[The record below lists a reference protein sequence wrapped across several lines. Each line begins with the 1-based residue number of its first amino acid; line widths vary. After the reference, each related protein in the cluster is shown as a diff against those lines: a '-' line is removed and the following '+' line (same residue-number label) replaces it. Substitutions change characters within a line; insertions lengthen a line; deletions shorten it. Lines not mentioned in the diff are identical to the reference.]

1 VRRSLSLASHGVAL
15 AALLA
20 GASASAEEGRF
31 DAQVFRPSAAPR
43 DLVMVQKS
51 EVIGNLSPTFG
62 LFTNIALDPLVL
74 VNKDTS
80 QRINAVAARLE
91 LTGMAGIG
99 FFNWF
104 DISLAVPFVAWQSSD
119 NLRPIGTEGPI
130 KSSAM
135 GDLRFSSK
143 VAIPFFNRKD
153 EVKSGF
159 GMAVSGNI
167 NLPTGSPQA
176 FTGDGVVTYGGSLIA
191 DYRFGIGVL
200 VAANGGFWLRPDRQ
214 LAGARIGN
222 MGSFGLSAEAYVVQ
236 RWGLSVIGEV
246 YGYPSLTSFPGS
258 VKQIP
263 AEFLL
268 GARWQTKQGVSVT
281 IGGSFGAACGF
292 GAPAVRFFSSITWQP
307 KQSREQDEINRLQ
320 EQDSDDP
327 DHDGLIG
334 AADHC
339 PQVPGAPENLGCPDK
354 DSDEDGVIDREDECP
369 DLPGGPRGKRGC
381 PTAFIKGDEIV
392 ILDEVHFATDKD
404 IILDESKPILLDVVE
419 VLLQHPELREVQIE
433 GHTDIRATDAYN
445 MNLSQRRVNSVLAFF
460 GTSGIDVARLQAK
473 GYGHT
478 KPVYD
483 DTGCLGPDEGLSPD
497 CKRMTSKNR
506 RVVFRILRR
515 GAPPPRP
522 ISGTPDGNASSL
534 PSRDAVLPGKTN
546 VLPSQSNLPNKENSV
561 LGTKSVLPGAP
572 DHAAPPPHVL
582 PNQQNSTLPNGA
594 VLPRSGA
601 TKKDPA
607 KKDSP
612 KKDPPKDDPKA
623 TPKKGTPNLF

>member
-1 VRRSLSLASHGVAL
+1 MRRLPSILASG
-15 AALLA
+15 AALLTSLLA
-20 GASASAEEGRF
+20 SSGATAEEGRF

-74 VNKDTS
+74 INKNTN
-80 QRINAVAARLE
+80 QRLSAVAARLE

-143 VAIPFFNRKD
+143 VAIPYFNRKN

-159 GMAVSGNI
+159 GMAVVGNL
-167 NLPTGSPQA
+167 NLPTGSTEA
-176 FTGDGVVTYGGSLIA
+176 FTSDGVVTYGGSLIA
-191 DYRFGIGVL
+191 DYRFSAGLL

-214 LAGARIGN
+214 LAGVRIGN
-222 MGSFGLSAEAYVVQ
+222 MASFGLSAEAYIVQ
-236 RWGLSVIGEV
+236 RWGVSVIGEV
-246 YGYPSLTSFPGS
+246 YGYPSLTKYPDSIR
-258 VKQIP
+258 QIP

-268 GARWQTKQGVSVT
+268 GARWQTKQGITVT

-307 KQSREQDEINRLQ
+307 KTSREQDEINRLQ
-320 EQDSDDP
+320 EVDSDDP

-339 PQVPGAPENLGCPDK
+339 PNVPGAPENLGCPDK

-381 PTAFIKGDEIV
+381 PTAYLKGDEIV

-404 IILDESKPILLDVVE
+404 ILLDESKPILLDVVE
-419 VLLQHPELREVQIE
+419 VLLAHPELREVRIE
-433 GHTDIRATDAYN
+433 GHTDVRATDAYN
-445 MNLSQRRVNSVLAFF
+445 MNLSQRRVNSAMAFIAA
-460 GTSGIDVARLQAK
+460 SGIDPSRLQAK

-478 KPVYD
+478 QPVYD

-522 ISGTPDGNASSL
+522 ISGAPDGNASSL
-534 PSRDAVLPGKTN
+534 PSRDAVLPGNTT
-546 VLPSQSNLPNKENSV
+546 VLPTQSNLPSKGNGVLDNK
-561 LGTKSVLPGAP
+561 GVLPSAP
-572 DHAAPPPHVL
+572 DHAAPEQHVL
-582 PNQQNSTLPNGA
+582 PTQQGALPNGS
-594 VLPRSGA
+594 VLPKSGA

-607 KKDSP
+607 KKDPP
-612 KKDPPKDDPKA
+612 KKVDPK
-623 TPKKGTPNLF
+623 PIKKGTPNLF

>member
-1 VRRSLSLASHGVAL
+1 VRRLSSILASG
-15 AALLA
+15 AALL
-20 GASASAEEGRF
+20 GSLLASSAATAEEGRF

-74 VNKDTS
+74 VNKNTN
-80 QRINAVAARLE
+80 QRLSAVAARLE

-143 VAIPFFNRKD
+143 VAIPYFNRKN

-159 GMAVSGNI
+159 GMAVVGNV
-167 NLPTGSPQA
+167 NLPTGSTEA
-176 FTGDGVVTYGGSLIA
+176 FTSDGVVTYGGSLIA
-191 DYRFGIGVL
+191 DYRFSAGLLI
-200 VAANGGFWLRPDRQ
+200 AANGGFWLRPDRQ
-214 LAGARIGN
+214 LAGVRIGN
-222 MGSFGLSAEAYVVQ
+222 MASFGLSAEAYVVQ
-236 RWGLSVIGEV
+236 RWGISVIGEV
-246 YGYPSLTSFPGS
+246 YGYPSLTTYPDSIR
-258 VKQIP
+258 QIP

-268 GARWQTKQGVSVT
+268 GARWQTKQGVTVT

-307 KQSREQDEINRLQ
+307 KTSREQDEINRLQ
-320 EQDSDDP
+320 EVDSDDP

-339 PQVPGAPENLGCPDK
+339 PNVPGAPENLGCPDK

-381 PTAFIKGDEIV
+381 PTAYLKGDEIV

-404 IILDESKPILLDVVE
+404 ILLDESKPILLDVVE
-419 VLLQHPELREVQIE
+419 VLLAHPELREVRIE
-433 GHTDIRATDAYN
+433 GHTDVRATDAYN
-445 MNLSQRRVNSVLAFF
+445 MNLSQRRVNSAMAFIAA
-460 GTSGIDVARLQAK
+460 SGIDPARLQAK

-478 KPVYD
+478 QPVYD
-483 DTGCLGPDEGLSPD
+483 DTGCQGPDEGLSPD

-534 PSRDAVLPGKTN
+534 PSKDAVLPGNTT
-546 VLPSQSNLPNKENSV
+546 VLPTQSNLPSKGNGVLDNK
-561 LGTKSVLPGAP
+561 GVLPTAP
-572 DHAAPPPHVL
+572 DHAAPEQHVL
-582 PNQQNSTLPNGA
+582 PTQKGALPTGA
-594 VLPRSGA
+594 VLPKSGA

-607 KKDSP
+607 KKV
-612 KKDPPKDDPKA
+612 DPPKDEPK
-623 TPKKGTPNLF
+623 PVKKGTPNLF

>member
-1 VRRSLSLASHGVAL
+1 VRRLSAILASGAAVL
-15 AALLA
+15 ASLLA
-20 GASASAEEGRF
+20 SSGATAEEGRF

-74 VNKDTS
+74 VNKNTN
-80 QRINAVAARLE
+80 QRLSAVAARLE

-143 VAIPFFNRKD
+143 VAIPYFNRKS

-159 GMAVSGNI
+159 GMAVVGNV
-167 NLPTGSPQA
+167 NLPTGSTEA
-176 FTGDGVVTYGGSLIA
+176 FTSDGVVTYGGSLIA
-191 DYRFGIGVL
+191 DYRFSAGLL
-200 VAANGGFWLRPDRQ
+200 VAANGGVWIRPDRQ
-214 LAGARIGN
+214 LAGVRIGD
-222 MGSFGLSAEAYVVQ
+222 MASFGLSAEAYVVQ
-236 RWGLSVIGEV
+236 RWGISVIGEV
-246 YGYPSLTSFPGS
+246 YGYPSLTKYPDSIR
-258 VKQIP
+258 QIP

-268 GARWQTKQGVSVT
+268 GARWQTKQGVTVT

-307 KQSREQDEINRLQ
+307 KTSREQDEINRLQ
-320 EQDSDDP
+320 EVDSDDP

-339 PQVPGAPENLGCPDK
+339 PNVPGAPENLGCPDK

-381 PTAFIKGDEIV
+381 PTAYLKGDEIV

-404 IILDESKPILLDVVE
+404 ILLDESKPILLDVVE
-419 VLLQHPELREVQIE
+419 VLLAHPELREVRIE
-433 GHTDIRATDAYN
+433 GHTDVRATDAYN
-445 MNLSQRRVNSVLAFF
+445 MNLSQRRVNSAMAFIAA
-460 GTSGIDVARLQAK
+460 SGIDPTRLQAK

-478 KPVYD
+478 QPVYD

-522 ISGTPDGNASSL
+522 ISGTADGNASSL
-534 PSRDAVLPGKTN
+534 PSRDAVLPGNTT
-546 VLPSQSNLPNKENSV
+546 VLPTQSNLPSKGNGVLDNK
-561 LGTKSVLPGAP
+561 GVLPSAP
-572 DHAAPPPHVL
+572 DHAAPEQHVL
-582 PNQQNSTLPNGA
+582 PTQKGTLPSGA
-594 VLPRSGA
+594 VLPKSGA
-601 TKKDPA
+601 TKKDP
-607 KKDSP
+607 P
-612 KKDPPKDDPKA
+612 KKVDPPKDDPK
-623 TPKKGTPNLF
+623 TIKKGTPNLF

>member
-1 VRRSLSLASHGVAL
+1 MRRLRSILASG

-20 GASASAEEGRF
+20 SSLASLGATAEEGRF

-74 VNKDTS
+74 INKNTN
-80 QRINAVAARLE
+80 QRISAVAARLE

-143 VAIPFFNRKD
+143 VAIPYFNRKN

-159 GMAVSGNI
+159 GMAVVGNV
-167 NLPTGSPQA
+167 NLPTGSTEA
-176 FTGDGVVTYGGSLIA
+176 FTSDGVVTYGGSLIA
-191 DYRFGIGVL
+191 DYRFSAGLLI
-200 VAANGGFWLRPDRQ
+200 AANGGFWLRPDRQ
-214 LAGARIGN
+214 LAGVRIGN
-222 MGSFGLSAEAYVVQ
+222 MASFGLSAEAYIVQ
-236 RWGLSVIGEV
+236 RWGISVIGEV
-246 YGYPSLTSFPGS
+246 YGYPSLTTYPDSIR
-258 VKQIP
+258 QIP

-268 GARWQTKQGVSVT
+268 GARWQTKQGVTVT

-307 KQSREQDEINRLQ
+307 KTSREQDEINRLQ
-320 EQDSDDP
+320 EVDSDDP

-339 PQVPGAPENLGCPDK
+339 PNVPGAPENLGCPDK
-354 DSDEDGVIDREDECP
+354 DTDEDGVIDREDECP

-381 PTAFIKGDEIV
+381 PTAYLKGDEIV

-404 IILDESKPILLDVVE
+404 ILLDESKPILLDVVE
-419 VLLQHPELREVQIE
+419 VLLAHPELREVRIE
-433 GHTDIRATDAYN
+433 GHTDVRATDAYN
-445 MNLSQRRVNSVLAFF
+445 MNLSQRRVNSAMAFIAA
-460 GTSGIDVARLQAK
+460 SGIDPARLQAK

-478 KPVYD
+478 QPVYD

-534 PSRDAVLPGKTN
+534 PSRDAVLPGNTT
-546 VLPSQSNLPNKENSV
+546 VLPTQSNLPSKGNGVLDNK
-561 LGTKSVLPGAP
+561 GVLPTAP
-572 DHAAPPPHVL
+572 DHAAPEQHVL
-582 PNQQNSTLPNGA
+582 PTQKGTLPTGN
-594 VLPRSGA
+594 VLPKSGA
-601 TKKDPA
+601 TKKDPV
-607 KKDSP
+607 
-612 KKDPPKDDPKA
+612 KKDPPKKDDPK
-623 TPKKGTPNLF
+623 PIKKGTPNLF